1 MVKISP
7 SSSYVGIVSITI
19 SASNTAGE
27 STATLV
33 LNLVAP
39 IQKPSITIPVISNIV
54 NNTTQ
59 TITLSYTNGGDT
71 LANTSITI
79 TSIEPAGLQASITST
94 TASNF
99 VVRIRPSTS
108 YVGIVS
114 ITISAS
120 NTAGATTAKL
130 VLNIVAPAIQK
141 PSITIPVISNIV
153 NNTTQT
159 ITLSYTNGGDTL
171 ANTSITI
178 TSIEPAGLQASIT
191 STTASNFVVR
201 IRPSTSYVGIVS
213 ITISASNTAGD
224 STAKLVLN
232 IVAPAIQKPSITIP
246 VISNIVNNTTQTITL
261 SYTNGGDTLANTSI
275 TITSI
280 EPAGLQASITSTTAS
295 NFVVRIRPSTSYVGI
310 VSITISASNTAGDS
324 TAKLV
329 LNIVAPAIQKPS
341 ITIPV
346 ISNIVNNTTQTITLS
361 YTNGGDTLAN
371 TSITITSIEPA
382 GLQASITSTTAS
394 NFVVAL
400 SPSTSYVGI
409 VSITIS
415 ASNTAGATTA
425 TLVLNLV
432 KPIIKANITIPSV
445 SDIANNTTQTITLS
459 YNNGNDANTSITITS
474 IEPAGLQA
482 SITSTTASNF
492 VVVLSPSSSY
502 VGIASITILA
512 SNTAGQTTKTLVLNL
527 VAPIQKPS
535 ITILVISNIANNTT
549 RTITVNYTNGGDTLA
564 NTSITI
570 SSIEPRGLQASITS
584 KTASN
589 FVVVLSPSS
598 SYVGIVSITIS
609 ASNTAGATTATLVLN
624 LVKPK
629 IFISYP
635 TEILETGSA
644 NIGISVNYDI
654 TQTLEI
660 VVLGS
665 VTLSRNTLEVN
676 NITQTVQITSIND
689 LFYTGDRTVTLTVST
704 EGGKVSRTIVILIK
718 EDDDK
723 LVTIKI
729 PDIEEW
735 ATSLYGDG
743 DSSISYIE
751 IKTTSTIGL
760 STKSINTVIIA
771 EKSVSKTVDK
781 ISKLLTTGSSLS
793 FKKEDDN
800 DYGLVSLDE
809 KIKQL
814 SSITIKGV
822 DYVLGG
828 SSYTVIEEKRY
839 VLVDTD
845 GDTRT
850 INDMLLYEVEQTAVN
865 TLTIK
870 FLQVSARFKDRE
882 VLTTEVEARL
892 SQGRLSMLSLDTVQ
906 ATKLYELWILSGTGV
921 VTPVLLARATS
932 TLSTAGGGSI
942 EGGDWQV
949 LDESL
954 ADGNYDAMIK
964 GSMLPV
970 KLAYSS
976 IRSTTATGDI
986 KVTARANKKKIY
998 RGGILTYE
1006 VELENITRSTITYD
1020 IGVLTQLPRGLR
1032 YLEGSA
1038 QLRANGRKILLKVED
1053 KGKSILLPLES
1064 GLEFKAGEKYKLY
1077 YQVTVGT
1084 GANLGSYDTLF
1095 TAGRYRNKKVE
1106 VKSNTAKVVIKI
1118 VADPLFDLGT
1128 IIGKVFNDVNGNGV
1142 QDKGDL
1148 PLSKAKLIT
1157 ESGILV
1163 TTDKY
1168 GRYHIGSVKP
1178 GVHMLKILGLP
1189 KGTSYINRR
1198 IQIIRVSK
1206 GMTTKVN
1213 FAIRLDPSLIKKAY
1227 KKSK

>member
-1 MVKISP
+1 M
-7 SSSYVGIVSITI
+7 
-19 SASNTAGE
+19 
-27 STATLV
+27 
-33 LNLVAP
+33 
-39 IQKPSITIPVISNIV
+39 
-54 NNTTQ
+54 
-59 TITLSYTNGGDT
+59 
-71 LANTSITI
+71 
-79 TSIEPAGLQASITST
+79 
-94 TASNF
+94 
-99 VVRIRPSTS
+99 
-108 YVGIVS
+108 
-114 ITISAS
+114 
-120 NTAGATTAKL
+120 
-130 VLNIVAPAIQK
+130 
-141 PSITIPVISNIV
+141 
-153 NNTTQT
+153 
-159 ITLSYTNGGDTL
+159 
-171 ANTSITI
+171 
-178 TSIEPAGLQASIT
+178 
-191 STTASNFVVR
+191 
-201 IRPSTSYVGIVS
+201 
-213 ITISASNTAGD
+213 
-224 STAKLVLN
+224 
-232 IVAPAIQKPSITIP
+232 
-246 VISNIVNNTTQTITL
+246 
-261 SYTNGGDTLANTSI
+261 
-275 TITSI
+275 
-280 EPAGLQASITSTTAS
+280 
-295 NFVVRIRPSTSYVGI
+295 
-310 VSITISASNTAGDS
+310 
-324 TAKLV
+324 
-329 LNIVAPAIQKPS
+329 
-341 ITIPV
+341 
-346 ISNIVNNTTQTITLS
+346 
-361 YTNGGDTLAN
+361 
-371 TSITITSIEPA
+371 
-382 GLQASITSTTAS
+382 
-394 NFVVAL
+394 
-400 SPSTSYVGI
+400 
-409 VSITIS
+409 
-415 ASNTAGATTA
+415 
-425 TLVLNLV
+425 
-432 KPIIKANITIPSV
+432 
-445 SDIANNTTQTITLS
+445 
-459 YNNGNDANTSITITS
+459 
-474 IEPAGLQA
+474 
-482 SITSTTASNF
+482 
-492 VVVLSPSSSY
+492 
-502 VGIASITILA
+502 
-512 SNTAGQTTKTLVLNL
+512 
-527 VAPIQKPS
+527 
-535 ITILVISNIANNTT
+535 
-549 RTITVNYTNGGDTLA
+549 
-564 NTSITI
+564 
-570 SSIEPRGLQASITS
+570 
-584 KTASN
+584 
-589 FVVVLSPSS
+589 
-598 SYVGIVSITIS
+598 
-609 ASNTAGATTATLVLN
+609 
-624 LVKPK
+624 
-629 IFISYP
+629 
-635 TEILETGSA
+635 
-644 NIGISVNYDI
+644 
-654 TQTLEI
+654 
-660 VVLGS
+660 
-665 VTLSRNTLEVN
+665 
-676 NITQTVQITSIND
+676 
-689 LFYTGDRTVTLTVST
+689 
-704 EGGKVSRTIVILIK
+704 
-718 EDDDK
+718 
-723 LVTIKI
+723 
-729 PDIEEW
+729 
-735 ATSLYGDG
+735 
-743 DSSISYIE
+743 
-751 IKTTSTIGL
+751 

-828 SSYTVIEEKRY
+828 SSYTIEEKRY

-850 INDMLLYEVEQTAVN
+850 INDMLLYEVEQTAAN

-906 ATKLYELWILSGTGV
+906 STKLYELWVLSGTGV

-932 TLSTAGGGSI
+932 TLSETGGGSI